1 MENRRTIPQAVLPQ
15 GAAVNGQDH
24 LVIGGCDTVDLA
36 DEFGTPVYILDE
48 EALRQK

>member
-1 MENRRTIPQAVLPQ
+1 MENRHMIPQAVLPQ
-15 GAAVNGQDH
+15 GAAVNGKGH

-48 EALRQK
+48 EALRR